1 MPEKIKVLVVDDSAL
16 VRKIVSDILHRD
28 PDIEVVGTANNGKT
42 AVYKN
47 STLNPDV
54 ITLDIEMPIMDG
66 LEALRQIIETNPKP
80 VIMMS
85 VLTQHGAEA
94 TFRALEYG
102 AVDFIPKPST
112 ALSISVDEIA
122 DLLIKKVR
130 SVYKSKI
137 KLHPGENLEP
147 RREPEA
153 RQTEGPRAKA
163 PGKKVVAIGT
173 STGGPSALLQVFQKL
188 PSDFGSPV
196 LVVQHMPEGF
206 TRAFAE
212 RLNANSGL
220 SVKEAEDGDRVRPG
234 CGYIAPGH
242 SHVRIEESAGEKVLR
257 VFKGDKVSGHRPSI
271 DVLFDSVAES
281 YGSDSV
287 AVIMTGMG
295 KDGAGGISHIRKKGG
310 FTIAQDEDTSVV
322 YGMNRVAVQS
332 GAIDEV
338 VSLYR
343 IAETILEH
351 A

>member
-16 VRKIVSDILHRD
+16 VRKIVSDILQRD
-28 PDIEVVGTANNGKT
+28 PEIEVVGTANNGKT
-42 AVYKN
+42 AIFKN
-47 STLNPDV
+47 RTLNPDV

-122 DLLIKKVR
+122 DLLIRKVK

-137 KLHPGENLEP
+137 KLHPGGSIEHG
-147 RREPEA
+147 EPEA
-153 RQTEGPRAKA
+153 RIIGGSRPKA
-163 PGKKVVAIGT
+163 TGNRVVAIGT

-212 RLNANSGL
+212 RLNVNSGL
-220 SVKEAEDGDRVRPG
+220 NVKEAEDGDRVRPG
-234 CGYIAPGH
+234 HGYIAPGH
-242 SHVRIEESAGEKVLR
+242 SHMRIEENAGERVLR
-257 VFKGDKVSGHRPSI
+257 IFQGDKVSGHRPSI

-281 YGSDSV
+281 CGGDSV

-295 KDGAGGISHIRKKGG
+295 KDGADGISRIKKKGG